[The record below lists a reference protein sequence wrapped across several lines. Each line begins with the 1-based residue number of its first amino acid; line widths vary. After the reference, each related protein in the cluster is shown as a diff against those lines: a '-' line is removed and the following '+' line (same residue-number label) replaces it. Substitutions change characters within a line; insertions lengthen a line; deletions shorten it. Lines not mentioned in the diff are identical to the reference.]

1 MGQRLRHD
9 RVGRMA
15 GTGMAG
21 TGSLMSSTI
30 SPSLSDLVVPFD
42 LGAEVTGIGWL
53 GTRSAFALGD
63 GAVVLAD
70 GAETRRIAA
79 HPEGSILVAAS
90 DGKRLV
96 TGGDDGRVVTTNAD
110 GVHATLAESG
120 GAWID
125 ALALHPSGALAFAA
139 GKRVTARDDKGRLK
153 TFEAPSSARGLAF
166 APKGYRLA
174 VAHYN
179 GATLWFPNLD
189 AKPEILEWKGSHLDV
204 TWSPDARFVVTSM
217 QENSLHGWRLQPD
230 RGHMR
235 MSGYAA
241 KPRSTSWSFG
251 GAWFA
256 TSGAE
261 AAIVWPFGSKEGP
274 TGKAPRECGVRP
286 ARVTR
291 VAFHPNVL
299 VLAVGY
305 EDGCVLLIRLEDA
318 SELLVRRAT
327 GGSAVTALAW
337 DSKGAHLA
345 FGCRDGAAGTIALGS
360 A

>member
-1 MGQRLRHD
+1 MTDTL
-9 RVGRMA
+9 A
-15 GTGMAG
+15 PT
-21 TGSLMSSTI
+21 
-30 SPSLSDLVVPFD
+30 LSELVVPYSA
-42 LGAEVTGIGWL
+42 GAEVTGIGWI
-53 GTRSAFALGD
+53 GPHVAFALGD
-63 GAVVLAD
+63 GGVLIATD
-70 GAETRRIAA
+70 GDSHRVEA
-79 HPEGSILVAAS
+79 HPGGSILVAAC

-96 TGGDDGRVVTTNAD
+96 TGGDDGRIVATNSD

-125 ALALHPSGALAFAA
+125 ALALHPSGAIAFAA
-139 GKRVTARDDKGRLK
+139 GKTVTARDDKGRLK

-166 APKGYRLA
+166 AAKGYRLA
-174 VAHYN
+174 IAHYN

-189 AKPEILEWKGSHLDV
+189 AKPEVLEWKGSHLDI
-204 TWSPDARFVVTSM
+204 TWSPDGRFVVTSM

-286 ARVTR
+286 ARVSR
-291 VAFHPNVL
+291 VAFHPNVN

-318 SELLVRRAT
+318 SELMVRRPSE
-327 GGSAVTALAW
+327 GSAITALAW
-337 DSKGAHLA
+337 DAKGAHLA
-345 FGCRDGAAGTIALGS
+345 FGSRDGQAGTLALAGG
-360 A
+360 